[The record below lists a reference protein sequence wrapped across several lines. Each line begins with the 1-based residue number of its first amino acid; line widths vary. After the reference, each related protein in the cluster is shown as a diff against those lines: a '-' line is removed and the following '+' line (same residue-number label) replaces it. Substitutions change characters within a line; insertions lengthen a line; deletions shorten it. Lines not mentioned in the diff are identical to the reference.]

1 MCFIKN
7 ATHTQLIT
15 ETRYL
20 TEAIIS
26 SSTLSAWVVL
36 FHFTRLT
43 LLSIFLP
50 FQVNN
55 YSLEEVTHE
64 EAVAILKNTSDVV
77 YLKVGKPT
85 TIYMTDPYGPPDI
98 THCKYCVRRCLLTAC
113 QLDTIDLH
121 KAIFTSAYNFTQVK
135 LLETLQGKYSMHHS
149 HIVLQDPGWCF
160 KGRTPRWIG
169 RSSNRR
175 AE

>member
-1 MCFIKN
+1 MCSVKN

-15 ETRYL
+15 EVLHL

-26 SSTLSAWVVL
+26 SFTLSAQVVL
-36 FHFTRLT
+36 FHVTGLT
-43 LLSIFLP
+43 LISIFLP

-98 THCKYCVRRCLLTAC
+98 THCKYCARQRLLTAY
-113 QLDTIDLH
+113 QLCRKDLH
-121 KAIFTSAYNFTQVK
+121 KAVFTSACNFTHVK
-135 LLETLQGKYSMHHS
+135 LLEILQGKYSMHHS
-149 HIVLQDPGWCF
+149 HVDLQDPG
-160 KGRTPRWIG
+160 
-169 RSSNRR
+169 
-175 AE
+175 